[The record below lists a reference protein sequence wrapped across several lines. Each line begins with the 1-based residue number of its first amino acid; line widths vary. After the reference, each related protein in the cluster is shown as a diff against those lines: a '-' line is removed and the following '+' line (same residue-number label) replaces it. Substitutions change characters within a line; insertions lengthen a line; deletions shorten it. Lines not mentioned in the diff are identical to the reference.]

1 MTYELVKAKNLNE
14 RCFSELEKRKE
25 ICNLPNNLRRRNSF
39 LAENMFVGKKN
50 NNSSCQSHASYY
62 FFPSHMES
70 RMPFYAR

>member
-39 LAENMFVGKKN
+39 LAENMFVGKKK
-50 NNSSCQSHASYY
+50 
-62 FFPSHMES
+62 
-70 RMPFYAR
+70 